1 MLVVPDFSKPFE
13 IEADASDFCLGAVLL
28 QEGHPIAYESRTF
41 IPAERNYPTGERELC
56 AVVHALKVWRC
67 YLWGSH
73 FTIKSDHEP
82 LKYLQSKGTLSPR
95 QARWS
100 EFLSAYNYVWVYKKG
115 STMTADALSRMPA
128 AAACAVAHAVDVH
141 SPLFKAIAEAT
152 SKEEWF
158 KSHKNVRGLV
168 RRGQCWCKGSKLV
181 VPQSLRVKVLEELHD
196 APYSGHRG
204 VTKTVELVSK
214 FYWWP
219 TMRSEIQH
227 HVRTCDDICQF
238 TKSRAVKPGGQLQPL
253 PVPEDRSEA
262 IAMDLIT
269 DLPCTK
275 SGKDAI
281 LVFVDRL
288 TRMVLFAP
296 CTKDVDAVGTAK
308 LLRDYVFCNH
318 GLPRS
323 IVSDRD
329 PRFTSKVWTELMRLL
344 GTRLDMSSA
353 FHPQT
358 DGLTERYNRVLE
370 EYLRSYV
377 SATFDD
383 WDEWLSLAQFAV
395 NNSKQ
400 ESLKATPF
408 FLNFGRHP
416 RTPATLVSQSD
427 VPGAEEFAASFNG
440 AITKAKA
447 ALYAAQQRQKDNA
460 DGKRRHVE
468 FSVGDEVALDTRN
481 LTLKTTGPNKL
492 LPKYVGPFKVI
503 QKVGK
508 VAYKLELPNTMK
520 CHPVFHVS
528 LLHKYNRDGRSQPH
542 PPPVAVDEEGAWYD
556 IEAVLD
562 HKRVRR
568 GRLWVDRYLVKWAGF
583 GPEHN
588 QWRDAADVTPSAIQE
603 FLDTR
608 QPLAPR
614 RSGRRHQ

>member
-1 MLVVPDFSKPFE
+1 M
-13 IEADASDFCLGAVLL
+13 
-28 QEGHPIAYESRTF
+28 
-41 IPAERNYPTGERELC
+41 
-56 AVVHALKVWRC
+56 
-67 YLWGSH
+67 WGNR
-73 FTIKSDHEP
+73 FTVKSDHEP

-100 EFLSAYNYVWVYKKG
+100 EFLSAYDYVWVYKKG
-115 STMTADALSRMPA
+115 NTMIADALSRMPTS
-128 AAACAVAHAVDVH
+128 ACAVVH
-141 SPLFKAIAEAT
+141 KADSQSPLYKAIAEAT
-152 SKEEWF
+152 AKDKWF
-158 KSHKNVRGLV
+158 EKPANVRNLV
-168 RRGQCWCKGSKLV
+168 KRGQCWYKGSKLV
-181 VPQSLRVKVLEELHD
+181 VPKAVRVQLLEELHD

-204 VTKTVELVSK
+204 VTKTVELVAK

-219 TMRSEIQH
+219 KMRSEIQH
-227 HVRTCDDICQF
+227 HVRTCATCQF
-238 TKSRAVKPGGQLQPL
+238 TKSRLVKPGGQLQPL
-253 PVPEDRSEA
+253 PIPEDRWEA
-262 IAMDLIT
+262 IAMDFIT

-296 CTKDVDAVGTAK
+296 CTKDIDALGTAK

-377 SATFDD
+377 SATYDD
-383 WDEWLSLAQFAV
+383 WDEWLALAQFAV

-400 ESLKATPF
+400 ESLQATPF

-416 RTPATLVSQSD
+416 RTPSTLVSQCD
-427 VPGAEEFAASFNG
+427 MPGAEEFASSLHE
-440 AITKAKA
+440 AISRAKS
-447 ALYAAQQRQKDNA
+447 ALQAAQQRQKATA

-468 FSVGDEVALDTRN
+468 FTVGEEVALDARN
-481 LTLKTTGPNKL
+481 LTLRTTGPNKL
-492 LPKYVGPFKVI
+492 LPKYVGPFKVV

-508 VAYKLELPNTMK
+508 VAYRLELPETMK

-528 LLHKYNRDGRSQPH
+528 LLHKYNRDGRTQPH
-542 PPPVAVDEEGAWYD
+542 PPPIAVEEDGAWFQV
-556 IEAVLD
+556 EAILD
-562 HKRVRR
+562 HKKVRR
-568 GRLWVDRYLVKWAGF
+568 GRRWVDRYLVKWSGY
-583 GPEHN
+583 GPEYN
-588 QWRDAADVTPSAIQE
+588 QWRDADEVTPEAIQE
-603 FLDTR
+603 YLDSR
-608 QPLAPR
+608 VAPAPR
-614 RSGRRHQ
+614 RSSRRRQ